1 MTRRHCVGVTR
12 AAAASITVC
21 LALLC
26 LPTLSIAAAPSDS
39 RSEAADRASALL
51 ARGAGYGQPQG
62 EPRVRGLQR
71 SLRAAGHRPGPVDG
85 LYGPLTEAAVE
96 RLQRDSGLSVDGIV
110 GPQTHRVLNAEAPP
124 LAPGAGYGQP
134 GGSPQVR
141 EVQRRLRTLGQR
153 PGPVDGRYGPRTQA
167 AIERFQR
174 ASGQPASGEL
184 SPATATALALSDR
197 SDQPTHRASDGRGGN
212 EPSQR
217 AERPASRV
225 PASGADDPSGRADGS
240 RPAGG
245 SDQSRTPTPT
255 AADTRSDGTDE
266 ADSTASVLLVGLVVA
281 LAAIGGLLAGWLLG
295 TRRRPKASGVAGGP
309 VKPAPVPNGGRKAAK
324 PTAESTMP
332 SSPGPGA
339 QRNRSAALGYASVL
353 EAEAHDGHELRDQ
366 VAAIDTACSQRGL
379 VLHEVISDL
388 GEVTGTGPQ
397 RPGLEYALQRL
408 AAGEASCL
416 VVAELGRLGPSTP
429 EVGHTVAWLR
439 RREARLVAVHDGIDT
454 GATSGGEAASNLVSL
469 RAVDEQQA
477 FSARTGPPDPVP
489 ERPNETANGGGLPAR
504 YDVPALRERIRAMCV
519 SGMTLQGIANQLNAE
534 NVPTPRGGT
543 VWRPSGVQAAAGYRH
558 PDREAPATGNGQ
570 GQDVSSSSDGMR
582 GMFRRSSGRGEGAP
596 R

>member
-1 MTRRHCVGVTR
+1 MKRTYCVGVTR
-12 AAAASITVC
+12 AAAASVMAC

-26 LPTLSIAAAPSDS
+26 VPTLSSAAAPSDS
-39 RSEAADRASALL
+39 GAEAVDRPSAQLV
-51 ARGAGYGQPQG
+51 RGSGYGQPG
-62 EPRVRGLQR
+62 GSPRVRALQR
-71 SLRAAGHRPGPVDG
+71 KLRAAGQRPGPVDG

-96 RLQRDSGLSVDGIV
+96 RLQRDSGVAVDGII
-110 GPQTHRVLNAEAPP
+110 GPQTRRVLNAKAPP
-124 LAPGAGYGQP
+124 LAPGAGYENP

-141 EVQRRLRTLGQR
+141 DVQRRLRALGQR

-174 ASGQPASGEL
+174 TAGQPPSGEL
-184 SPATATALALSDR
+184 SPATATALALTE
-197 SDQPTHRASDGRGGN
+197 SDQATHRASDRPGGN
-212 EPSQR
+212 EPGQP
-217 AERPASRV
+217 AQRPASRV
-225 PASGADDPSGRADGS
+225 PASGADDRPRRADGS

-245 SDQSRTPTPT
+245 SDQSRTRTPT
-255 AADTRSDGTDE
+255 ADDRTEETDG
-266 ADSTASVLLVGLVVA
+266 AASTASVLLVLLVVA
-281 LAAIGGLLAGWLLG
+281 LAAAGGLLAGWLIG
-295 TRRRPKASGVAGGP
+295 TRRSPGASGVAGGP
-309 VKPAPVPNGGRKAAK
+309 VRPAPVPNQGRKAAK

-388 GEVTGTGPQ
+388 GQVNGTGPE

-454 GATSGGEAASNLVSL
+454 GATSGGEAGNNLVSL
-469 RAVDEQQA
+469 RAVDDQQG

-489 ERPNETANGGGLPAR
+489 ERSTETANGSSLPAR
-504 YDVPALRERIRAMCV
+504 YDVPALRERIRAMRV

-558 PDREAPATGNGQ
+558 PDRQAPATDNGL
-570 GQDVSSSSDGMR
+570 GQDVNSSSEGMR
-582 GMFRRSSGRGEGAP
+582 GMFRRSSERGEGAP

>member
-1 MTRRHCVGVTR
+1 MKRTYCVGVTR

-21 LALLC
+21 LGLLC

-39 RSEAADRASALL
+39 RTEASDRASALL

-62 EPRVRGLQR
+62 EPRVRALQR

-110 GPQTHRVLNAEAPP
+110 GPQTRRVLNAEAPP
-124 LAPGAGYGQP
+124 LAPGAGYGRP

-141 EVQRRLRTLGQR
+141 DVQRRLRALGQR

-174 ASGQPASGEL
+174 TAGQPPSGEL
-184 SPATATALALSDR
+184 SPATATALALAE
-197 SDQPTHRASDGRGGN
+197 SDQSTHRASDGRGGN
-212 EPSQR
+212 EPGQR
-217 AERPASRV
+217 AQRPASRV
-225 PASGADDPSGRADGS
+225 PASGADDRPSRADGS

-245 SDQSRTPTPT
+245 SAESSTRTPTADDRT
-255 AADTRSDGTDE
+255 EETDGAA
-266 ADSTASVLLVGLVVA
+266 STASVLLVLLVVA
-281 LAAIGGLLAGWLLG
+281 LAAAGGLLAGWLLG
-295 TRRRPKASGVAGGP
+295 TRRSPGGSGVAGGR
-309 VKPAPVPNGGRKAAK
+309 VKPAPVPNQGRKAAK
-324 PTAESTMP
+324 PTAASTMP

-353 EAEAHDGHELRDQ
+353 EAEAHDELRDQ

-388 GEVTGTGPQ
+388 GEVNGTGPE

-439 RREARLVAVHDGIDT
+439 RPEARLVAVHDGIDT
-454 GATSGGEAASNLVSL
+454 GTSGGEAADRLVSL
-469 RAVDEQQA
+469 WAVGHG
-477 FSARTGPPDPVP
+477 FPARTGPPDPVP
-489 ERPNETANGGGLPAR
+489 ERPTETADGGGSPAR
-504 YDVPALRERIRAMCV
+504 YDLPALRERIRAMP
-519 SGMTLQGIANQLNAE
+519 LQGIANQLNAE

-543 VWRPSGVQAAAGYRH
+543 TWRPSGVQAAAAYRH
-558 PDREAPATGNGQ
+558 PDREAPAPGNGPE
-570 GQDVSSSSDGMR
+570 QDVNSSSEGMR
-582 GMFRRSSGRGEGAP
+582 GMFRRSSGRGEGA
-596 R
+596 RR

>member
-1 MTRRHCVGVTR
+1 MKRTYCGGVTR

-39 RSEAADRASALL
+39 RTEAADRASALL

-62 EPRVRGLQR
+62 EPRVRALQR
-71 SLRAAGHRPGPVDG
+71 RLRAAGHRPGPVDG

-96 RLQRDSGLSVDGIV
+96 RLQRDSGLSVDGIA
-110 GPQTHRVLNAEAPP
+110 GPQTRRVLNAEAPP

-134 GGSPQVR
+134 GGSPQVID
-141 EVQRRLRTLGQR
+141 VQRRLRALGQR

-167 AIERFQR
+167 AVERFQR
-174 ASGQPASGEL
+174 TAGQPPSGEL
-184 SPATATALALSDR
+184 SPATATALALTE
-197 SDQPTHRASDGRGGN
+197 SDQATHRASDRPGGN
-212 EPSQR
+212 EPGQR
-217 AERPASRV
+217 AQRPASRV
-225 PASGADDPSGRADGS
+225 PASGADDRASRADGS

-245 SDQSRTPTPT
+245 SDQSRTRTPT
-255 AADTRSDGTDE
+255 ADDRTEETDG
-266 ADSTASVLLVGLVVA
+266 AASTASVLLVLLVVA
-281 LAAIGGLLAGWLLG
+281 LAAAGGLLAGWLIG
-295 TRRRPKASGVAGGP
+295 TRRSPGAGGVAGGP
-309 VKPAPVPNGGRKAAK
+309 VKPAPVPNQGRKAAK

-339 QRNRSAALGYASVL
+339 QRNRSVALGYASVL
-353 EAEAHDGHELRDQ
+353 EAEAHDGHELREQ

-388 GEVTGTGPQ
+388 GEVTGTGPE

-454 GATSGGEAASNLVSL
+454 GATSGGEAGNNLVSL
-469 RAVDEQQA
+469 RAVDDQQG

-489 ERPNETANGGGLPAR
+489 ERPTKTANGSSLPAS
-504 YDVPALRERIRAMCV
+504 YDVPALRERIRAMRV

-570 GQDVSSSSDGMR
+570 GQDLNSSSEGMR